1 MGRHSMGRT
10 KYPPL
15 FIDTSA
21 WVALNEKKD
30 AHHEKAR
37 SFIEMNNKGELKFGP
52 LHTSDLVLQETYTF
66 FLYNYHYEAAVDVV
80 GKILES
86 NVIVHPFASSNSHE
100 IWDNTL
106 ERKTKLSF
114 VDWSIVAY
122 MKRYGIKHIFTFDG
136 EFSKLGY
143 ERVP

>member
-1 MGRHSMGRT
+1 MGSMGSTR
-10 KYPPL
+10 YPPL

-37 SFIEMNNKGELKFGP
+37 SFVEMNNKGELKFGP

-66 FLYNYHYEAAVDVV
+66 LLYNYNYGAAMDIV

-86 NVIVHPFASSNSHE
+86 NVIVHPFASLNFLE
-100 IWDNTL
+100 IWGNVH

-114 VDWSIVAY
+114 VDWSIVTH
-122 MKRYGIKHIFTFDG
+122 MKKYGINHIFTFDG
-136 EFSKLGY
+136 DFSRLGY
-143 ERVP
+143 EKVPK